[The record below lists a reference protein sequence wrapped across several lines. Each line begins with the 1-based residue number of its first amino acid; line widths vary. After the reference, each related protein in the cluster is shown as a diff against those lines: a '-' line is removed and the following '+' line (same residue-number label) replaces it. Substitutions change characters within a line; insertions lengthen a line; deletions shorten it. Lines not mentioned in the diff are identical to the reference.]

1 MSFLPLDPTSEICR
15 ADALAVGCPAVGVP
29 APDATRPGIAS
40 TLSGLVNSVSEGTKI
55 FGLALADTFG
65 LTDREGAQTV
75 TGTVARGAHGVGENV
90 GQVLKGLA
98 GPLLPVLAVLLV
110 VGVLAYGRIGGR

>member
-1 MSFLPLDPTSEICR
+1 MSFAPLGPDFCGLDS
-15 ADALAVGCPAVGVP
+15 LAVGCPAVGVP
-29 APDATRPGIAS
+29 APDATRPGIAG
-40 TLSGLVNSVSEGTKI
+40 TLSGIVNRVSEGTKI

-75 TGTVARGAHGVGENV
+75 TGTVARGARGVGENV
-90 GQVLKGLA
+90 GRVLTGLV

-110 VGVLAYGRIGGR
+110 VGVLASRMRIGGR